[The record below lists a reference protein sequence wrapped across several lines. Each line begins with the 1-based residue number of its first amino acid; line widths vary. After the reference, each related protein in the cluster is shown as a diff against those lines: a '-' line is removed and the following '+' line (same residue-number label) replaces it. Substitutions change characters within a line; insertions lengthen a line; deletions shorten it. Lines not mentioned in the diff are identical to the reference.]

1 MIAKLFNK
9 VKDLTKKPHKH
20 HIVAQFAPMAAPAR
34 TVLRSVDIGV
44 NSEANYVMLSPKFH
58 WYLHTNIYYG
68 LVNWQV
74 IDAYAFAGENKQEA
88 VGDRLEEIR
97 NFLIKLDQS
106 W

>member
-34 TVLRSVDIGV
+34 AVLRSVDIGV

-74 IDAYAFAGENKQEA
+74 IDAYAFAEENKQEA
-88 VGDRLEEIR
+88 VLQRLDYIR
-97 NFLIKLDQS
+97 DFLKGIDAK